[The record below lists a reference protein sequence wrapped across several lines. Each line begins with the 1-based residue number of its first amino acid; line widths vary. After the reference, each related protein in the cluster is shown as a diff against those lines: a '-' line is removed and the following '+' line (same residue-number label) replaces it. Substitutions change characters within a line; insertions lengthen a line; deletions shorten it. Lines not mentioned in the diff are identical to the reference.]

1 MLNCLNLNPKT
12 KQMKKQL
19 LFLIICMLSL
29 STLVKAQQKNITG
42 TVLLSTDKSP
52 LVGVSVSVIGKNVH
66 TQTDAN
72 GKFSVAIGTGDK
84 LRFTYIGFLT
94 QDVTPEGNTVTVLL
108 KENSEQLGE
117 VVVTAMGIKREKRAL
132 GYAVQDIKSDELLK
146 NKDPNIINSLNGK
159 IAGVNVT
166 NSGGAPGSS
175 ASIIIRGGT
184 SLERDNQPLFVIDG
198 MPMDNSTGQG
208 DASAFDGTTNSSTT
222 NSNRAMDLN
231 PEDIESMSVLK
242 GPAAAAL
249 YGLRAAAGAIIITTK
264 KGKEG
269 TTAISFTSRLITNW
283 VNRLPEQQSTYK
295 QGTYYSGKF
304 SDQTMR
310 SWGDKFAAGEPI
322 YDNMGDFFKTA
333 MAYDNSVNISGGSA
347 TGNFFLSASNLMQS
361 GIVPTTDFKRTT
373 VRFNAEQRKG
383 IFTFGVNSSYSKS
396 ATQKT
401 LTGGG
406 LWSGGGNGL
415 LEGVMGWPRSNDMK
429 NWITSDGKKVRMF
442 PNLELDDVTDFENP
456 YWILNRNPQT
466 DKTNRF
472 LGNIYTSAKVAEWF
486 DITYKLGIDNYKTGF
501 TNLIAP
507 GSSVKKAWTNGMYSE
522 RDIDYNYVN
531 SNLMLNFH
539 KVVAKDWDLSLL
551 AGFTTEDTRTK
562 STSAR
567 AENFD
572 FANLVS
578 VNNASQANKYLVKQT
593 TRKRLAGLYGDF
605 RVGYKNYLFLSV
617 TGRNDWTSTLIDG
630 NNSFFYPSYS
640 GSFVFSELMPKND
653 ILSFGKIRA
662 SYASVGKDAPAY
674 QTATYL
680 FGPELT
686 IGGGYRNSWTSGN
699 PLLTP
704 EFTKSTEF
712 GTELRFLKDRI
723 GIDATYYITKSREQI
738 LQPRVSNATG
748 YILKYVNTGDIS
760 NKGIEISI
768 NASPIKTSEFTWE
781 TTINFSHNKGIVT
794 SLPGSLPILYVTDA
808 QVGNAKAASFNKG
821 LFNGVYSEGV
831 FMGLSGSTWQKDAQ
845 GNLLLDWATGRPLT
859 STSTTTYVG
868 NREPDF
874 IGGWNNSLN
883 YKSWNLS
890 FLFDFRKGGDVYN
903 GTEYLLTDFGLSKR
917 TEDRGKTV
925 SFTGMSLNPATKA
938 YEKITRDVI
947 ADEKYYRDIALN
959 NAPDF
964 IENVNWFRLR
974 SVSLS
979 YSLPNTFLNRVKFIK
994 GATITA
1000 TGTNLLLFTN
1010 YSGMD
1015 PETSSA
1021 GAGVIGSGSVGID
1034 YAGVPATSGFTL
1046 GLNVKF

>member
-1 MLNCLNLNPKT
+1 
-12 KQMKKQL
+12 MKKTL
-19 LFLIICMLSL
+19 LLLVLCWLSL
-29 STLVKAQQKNITG
+29 TTLVKAQQKNISG
-42 TVLLSTDKSP
+42 TVLLASDKTP
-52 LVGVSVSVIGKNVH
+52 LVGVSVSIIGKSVH

-72 GKFSVAIGTGDK
+72 GKFSIVSATGDR
-84 LRFTYIGFLT
+84 LRFTYVGFIT
-94 QDVTPEGNTVTVLL
+94 QDIAPSTQSNLTVLL
-108 KENSEQLGE
+108 QENTAQLGE

-132 GYAVQDIKSDELLK
+132 GYSVQEIKSDELLK

-208 DASAFDGTTNSSTT
+208 DNSAFDGTTNIATT

-264 KGKEG
+264 KGKDG
-269 TTAISFTSRLITNW
+269 VTSISFNSRFVTNW
-283 VNRLPEQQSTYK
+283 VNRLPEQQSIYK
-295 QGTYYSGKF
+295 QGTYYTGAY
-304 SDQTMR
+304 SDQTVR
-310 SWGDKFAAGEPI
+310 SWGNKFTEGETI
-322 YDNMGDFFKTA
+322 YDNLGDFFKTA
-333 MAYDNSVNISGGSA
+333 QAYDNSLNISGGNA
-347 TGNFFLSASNLMQS
+347 TGNYFMSASNLNQ
-361 GIVPTTDFKRTT
+361 GGVVPTTDFKRTT

-383 IFTFGVNSSYSKS
+383 IFTFGINSSYAKS
-396 ATQKT
+396 STQKT

-406 LWSGGGNGL
+406 LWSGGGNGFM
-415 LEGVMGWPRSNDMK
+415 EGVAAWPRNNDMK
-429 NWITSDGKKVRMF
+429 NWISPTGAKVRLF
-442 PNLELDDVTDFENP
+442 PNMNLWDVGDFENP
-456 YWILNRNPQT
+456 YWVINKNPQR

-472 LGNIYTSAKVAEWF
+472 IGNVYTTAKIAEWF
-486 DITYKLGIDNYKTGF
+486 DVTYRLGIDNYKTSF
-501 TNLIAP
+501 SNLISP
-507 GSSVKKAWTNGMYSE
+507 GSSVKEAWAKGMYSE
-522 RDIDYNYVN
+522 RDLDYNYVN

-539 KVVAKDWDLSLL
+539 KTVAKDWELSLL
-551 AGFTTEDTRTK
+551 TGFTNEDTRTK

-572 FANLVS
+572 FADMVS
-578 VNNASQANKYLVKQT
+578 VNNASEANKYMVKQT
-593 TRKRLAGLYGDF
+593 TRKRLVGLYGDF
-605 RVGYKNYLFLSV
+605 RVAYKNFIYLSV
-617 TGRNDWTSTLIDG
+617 TGRNDWTSTLTDG

-640 GSFVFSELMPKND
+640 GSFVFSELIPKND
-653 ILSFGKIRA
+653 VLSFGKIRA
-662 SYASVGKDAPAY
+662 SFAKVGKDAPAY

-680 FGPELT
+680 FGPEQT
-686 IGGGYRNSWTSGN
+686 IGGGYRNSWTRGN

-723 GIDATYYITKSREQI
+723 GIDVTYYNTKSTNQI

-748 YILKYVNTGDIS
+748 YILSYVNTGDIT
-760 NKGIEISI
+760 NKGVELSI
-768 NASPIKTSEFTWE
+768 NASPIKTSDFKWE
-781 TTINFSHNKGIVT
+781 TTLNFSHNKGIVT
-794 SLPGSLPILYVTDA
+794 SLPGSLPILYVTDV

-821 LFNGVYSEGV
+821 TFGGVYSEGT
-831 FMGLSGSTWQKDAQ
+831 FMALSGSKWQTDPQ
-845 GNLLLDWATGRPLT
+845 GNLLLDWVTGRPLT

-874 IGGWNNSLN
+874 IGGWNNNFNYKNWSLN
-883 YKSWNLS
+883 
-890 FLFDFRKGGDVYN
+890 FLVDFRKGGDIYN
-903 GTEYLLTDFGLSKR
+903 GTEYLLTDYGLSKR
-917 TEDRGKTV
+917 TENRGQTI
-925 SFTGMSLNPATKA
+925 SFTGMSLNPISKV
-938 YEKITRDVI
+938 YEKVTRDVV
-947 ADEKYYRDIALN
+947 ADEKYFRDVALN

-964 IENVNWFRLR
+964 IENVNWLRLR
-974 SVSLS
+974 SISLS
-979 YSLPNTFLNRVKFIK
+979 YSLPDNFLNRVKFIK

-1000 TGTNLLLFTN
+1000 TGTNLLLITN

-1015 PETSSA
+1015 PETSAA

-1034 YAGVPATSGFTL
+1034 YAGVPATSGFAL